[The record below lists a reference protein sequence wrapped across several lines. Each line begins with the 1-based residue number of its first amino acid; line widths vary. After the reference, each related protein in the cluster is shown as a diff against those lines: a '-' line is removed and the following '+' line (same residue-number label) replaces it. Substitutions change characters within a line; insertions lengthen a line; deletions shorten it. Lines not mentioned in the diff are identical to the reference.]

1 MSTDSTESGME
12 HMCICPQA
20 SGEPQVKTH
29 ENMSSTHGL
38 SYVATSSLP
47 LDEQRAPISAVFSK
61 LCKEALTALTATLGT
76 G

>member
-1 MSTDSTESGME
+1 ME

-29 ENMSSTHGL
+29 KNMGPTHCL

-47 LDEQRAPISAVFSK
+47 LDEQRAHISAIFSK
-61 LCKEALTALTATLGT
+61 LCKEALTALTETLGT